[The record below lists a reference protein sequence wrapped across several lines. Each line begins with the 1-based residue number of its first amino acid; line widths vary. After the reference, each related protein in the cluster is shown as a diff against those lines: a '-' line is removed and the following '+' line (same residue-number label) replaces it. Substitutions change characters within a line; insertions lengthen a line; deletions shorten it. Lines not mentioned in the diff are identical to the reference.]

1 MTSLTTPAYAEGFV
15 TNPLSQREREV
26 LKLITEGATNTEIA
40 RTLYVSPNTIKT
52 HVRNILS
59 KLGVEHRLQA
69 AVVALRHN
77 LI

>member
-1 MTSLTTPAYAEGFV
+1 MSSLTNAVHANSFV

-52 HVRNILS
+52 HVRNILN